1 MPKNKSTKTATT
13 KKPQIANQ
21 LIVAQLFCVLY
32 LVTSFVPLFD
42 AMDYDAPEWLY
53 VSLLNVA
60 SLIFLY
66 KNKDF
71 FDVFTLQKKAR
82 TYIALLAG
90 FFVVGCLSMI
100 TAINVSES
108 LVHLARFVNVI
119 VAFYCLYI
127 FIRKEPKVFFNLIC
141 KISIVVV
148 IFYSWKAVQYFLGN
162 SSAPRVHE
170 FMLGFPHGFSNVNI
184 YTAYIVVQLPLL
196 IYSFLYFEKIWKY
209 IAGLATFLGMLAL
222 FFAGSRTAILS
233 FVVIFII
240 TMSYLVY
247 GIVKHKI
254 TLKKEIAFLF
264 ATPFL
269 ILLLVLNVNRIEKN
283 SMNALDDILNTK
295 NTDYYSGRN
304 SVNKNFTNEKDM
316 ASSDIKIKVKSRTSS
331 GRFSL
336 WQLAFSN
343 FKRNPIL
350 GVGYGNYKAVG
361 KKEHYVNYA
370 NSRGTYAN
378 PRRAHNDFLEK
389 LAETGI
395 VGFLLYVSLFLIP
408 FLWFIGLLRREK
420 DFKIQFLY
428 ITIFSIAVAY
438 TLDSLL
444 NFPLERAPVQLY
456 FTIAVVFILAFARKQ
471 TTSDTV
477 SVSKKLPLVLFGALF
492 LFSFASIASNYAVL
506 KSYQL
511 QRIMRADL
519 SGKALFGDGE
529 LRYSY
534 QNIKNKWRN
543 YPQLSY
549 VGTVNNVYLANYAI
563 KSKKYDEALE
573 ILTKSQSYN
582 VDAFLVKAFKAEI
595 YLNVK
600 DNLDSAKY
608 YSEQVFDGYPGFKTN
623 YYMLKKMYQK
633 EKDTVSLLRAMHRY
647 TKYNY
652 RDVSEWKTKSNVI
665 YDYTKDSDLM
675 FKVLDSALAY
685 NAFSGKIINAKKEI
699 LGKLNFKSYLSKDEV
714 KAKHQVAYNYFV
726 KQKYAEAKK
735 VFEEIIENNPADYLS
750 IQNIGIIHLVNKE
763 YEDGIEMLSQVINA
777 HAFSDGKAEYSRGY
791 CYEQLGDMEKA
802 KIDYRNSRYK
812 NYSQAMSLP
821 ESKYK

>member
-1 MPKNKSTKTATT
+1 MPKNKPEKTTTT
-13 KKPQIANQ
+13 KKHQIANQ
-21 LIVAQLFCVLY
+21 LIIAQLFCVLY
-32 LVTSFVPLFD
+32 LITSFVPLFS

-53 VSLLNVA
+53 VSLLNLA
-60 SLIFLY
+60 SLVFLF
-66 KNKDF
+66 KQKDF
-71 FDVFTLQKKAR
+71 FDVFTLQKKAKV
-82 TYIALLAG
+82 YIGLLVG
-90 FFVVGCLSMI
+90 FFAVACLSMI

-108 LVHLARFVNVI
+108 LVHLARFVNII

-127 FIRKEPKVFFNLIC
+127 FIRKDPKAFFNLIC

-162 SSAPRVHE
+162 SSAPRTNE
-170 FMLGFPHGFSNVNI
+170 FLLGFQHSFSNTNI

-196 IYSFLYFEKIWKY
+196 IYSFLYFEKVWKY
-209 IAGLATFLGMLAL
+209 IAGLATFLAILAL
-222 FFAGSRTAILS
+222 LFAGSRTAILS
-233 FVVIFII
+233 LVAIFISTI
-240 TMSYLVY
+240 SYLVY
-247 GIVKHKI
+247 GIVKYKVD
-254 TLKKEIAFLF
+254 LKKETAFLF
-264 ATPFL
+264 AAPFL
-269 ILLLVLNVNRIEKN
+269 ILFLVLNVNRIDKN
-283 SMNALDDILNTK
+283 SMNALDDVLNTK

-304 SVNKNFTNEKDM
+304 SVNKNFSNEKDM
-316 ASSDIKIKVKSRTSS
+316 IPTDVTIKVKSRTSS

-336 WQLAFSN
+336 WQLAYSK
-343 FKRNPIL
+343 FKENPVL

-361 KKEHYVNYA
+361 KKEHYINYA

-389 LAETGI
+389 LAETGS
-395 VGFLLYVSLFLIP
+395 VGFLFYVSLFVVP
-408 FLWFIGLLRREK
+408 FLWFIGLMRREK

-428 ITIFSIAVAY
+428 MTIFSIAVAY

-456 FTIAVVFILAFARKQ
+456 FTIAVVFILAFARKE
-471 TTSDTV
+471 TLSDTV
-477 SVSKKLPLVLFGALF
+477 SVSKKLPLVLFGMLF

-511 QRIMRADL
+511 QRMMRADL

-534 QNIKNKWRN
+534 ENIKSQWRD

-563 KSKKYDEALE
+563 KSKKYDEALK
-573 ILTKSQSYN
+573 ILNKSQSYN

-600 DNLDSAKY
+600 DNIDSAKY

-633 EKDTVSLLRAMHRY
+633 EKDTASLLRAMHRY

-652 RDVSEWKTKSNVI
+652 RDVSEWKTKSNMM
-665 YDYTKDSDLM
+665 YEYTKDSDLM
-675 FKVLDSALAY
+675 FKVLDTALAY

-699 LGKLNFKSYLSKDEV
+699 LGKLNFKSYLNKDEV
-714 KAKHQVAYNYFV
+714 KAKHQVAYDFFV
-726 KQKYAEAKK
+726 KQQYAEAKK
-735 VFEEIIENNPADYLS
+735 VFEEIIKINPADYLS

-802 KIDYRNSRYK
+802 KENYKLSRYK
-812 NYSQAMSLP
+812 NYPQAMALP